1 MLRIVLLGG
10 NMAEKIFISYNHK
23 DKALIDT
30 IARRLEIEFGR
41 NNIFYDAWSMQPG
54 DSIIRRMDSGLSDFT
69 TFFLFVSPNSL
80 ASNMVKLEW
89 QTALNRA
96 TNNNLKFVSV
106 RIAECSMPTILTDKL
121 YIDLYGEGIDSA
133 IGKMRS
139 VIKSENAYAPLEDVQ
154 NIQAYI
160 IKISRY
166 EVEIMVEATL
176 FAAPNPIIAIGLT
189 AKWELFKINQETE
202 PAVFSGQDVIRV
214 SDGTE
219 YNALRFGLYRSL
231 VPGQPFKAK
240 ICLDKAIKPFTLGVF
255 VVQEKLDDGIHVY
268 RNIPCRER

>member
-10 NMAEKIFISYNHK
+10 SMAEKIFISYNHK

-30 IARRLEIEFGR
+30 IVRRLEIEFGR

-54 DSIIRRMDSGLSDFT
+54 DSIIGRMDSALSGFT

-80 ASNMVKLEW
+80 ESNMVKLEW

-139 VIKSENAYAPLEDVQ
+139 VIKSENTYAPLEDVQ

-160 IKISRY
+160 TKINRY

-176 FAAPNPIIAIGLT
+176 FATPNPIIAIGLT
-189 AKWELFKINQETE
+189 AERELFKINQETE
-202 PAVFSGQDVIRV
+202 LVVFSGQDVIRV
-214 SDGTE
+214 SDGTQ

-240 ICLDKAIKPFTLGVF
+240 ICLDEAIKTFTIGAF

-268 RNIPCRER
+268 KNIPCSER

>member
-1 MLRIVLLGG
+1 ME
-10 NMAEKIFISYNHK
+10 EKIFISYNHK

-54 DSIIRRMDSGLSDFT
+54 DSIIGCMDLGLSDFT

-80 ASNMVKLEW
+80 ESNMVKLEW

-96 TNNNLKFVSV
+96 TNNNLKFISV

-133 IGKMRS
+133 IGKMHS
-139 VIKSENAYAPLEDVQ
+139 VIKNENAYTPLEDVQ
-154 NIQAYI
+154 NVQAYVTQI
-160 IKISRY
+160 GSY
-166 EVEIMVEATL
+166 EADITVEATI

-189 AKWELFKINQETE
+189 AKKEMFKITQETE
-202 PAVFSGQDVIRV
+202 PVVIPGQDVITV

-219 YNALRFGLYRSL
+219 YNAIRFGLYRSL
-231 VPGQPFKAK
+231 VPGQPFNVKL
-240 ICLDKAIKPFTLGVF
+240 CLDKAITPFTLGVF
-255 VVQEKLDDGIHVY
+255 VVQEKRDDGIYVY
-268 RNIPCRER
+268 KNIPCRER